1 MTIKFNNNSFPIV
14 ECSESINSKGVFTL
28 EFTIVGNYAVSD
40 IYHLIETQTTPSFT
54 VVDELENTRIFIDY
68 TYIRS
73 IDGMY
78 MEEEDLT
85 KSRIVVKLEK

>member
-1 MTIKFNNNSFPIV
+1 MPFF
-14 ECSESINSKGVFTL
+14 
-28 EFTIVGNYAVSD
+28 
-40 IYHLIETQTTPSFT
+40 
-54 VVDELENTRIFIDY
+54 LENTRIFIDY